1 MMPFERWH
9 CRASMNRVER
19 GAGRPPRLRTL
30 AAIGVMAL
38 VTAACAGDTEVRR
51 DAAGTGDQGRGDP
64 DASSAESGA
73 PGFASDEATDGI
85 EVEYIAHAS
94 FLLRAEDGTELLID
108 PYASRVWLGYDWPE
122 DIEPD
127 AILITHPHYDHD
139 AGRYREMPF
148 PWGSEIPIVDAPG
161 STRFGTFTV
170 TGVEGKHADPYG
182 KEFGQLNTM
191 MVIEAAGLRI
201 VHLGDNGPL
210 TSETVAGLGRVDV
223 LMLPADGV
231 DHIISP
237 ETTDAILTALAPKLI
252 IPMHYRLPDLETEAD
267 SPSGL
272 GDLDGWL
279 EGREGVRRVGG
290 NRTTISRRSLPAE
303 REILVFEHAP
313 YVTRP
318 TG

>member
-1 MMPFERWH
+1 MMPFARLLSFDTWH
-9 CRASMNRVER
+9 RTAPMGHADRGEVRPQRVW
-19 GAGRPPRLRTL
+19 TL
-30 AAIGVMAL
+30 AAVGVIAL
-38 VTAACAGDTEVRR
+38 ASSGCAGDAEAER
-51 DAAGTGDQGRGDP
+51 DAA
-64 DASSAESGA
+64 AST
-73 PGFASDEATDGI
+73 EADTGI
-85 EVEYIAHAS
+85 EIEYIAHAS
-94 FLLRAEDGTELLID
+94 FVLRAEDGTELLID
-108 PYASRVWLGYDWPE
+108 PYASRVWLGYDWPD

-148 PWGSEIPIVDAPG
+148 PWGSEVPIVDAPG
-161 STRFGTFTV
+161 VSRFGTFTV

-201 VHLGDNGPL
+201 AHLGDNGPL
-210 TSETVAGLGRVDV
+210 TPEMAAGLGQVDV

-237 ETTDAILTALAPKLI
+237 QTTEAILTALAPKLI
-252 IPMHYRLPDLETEAD
+252 IPMHYRVPDLETEAD

-290 NRTTISRRSLPAE
+290 HRTMISQRLLPAE

-313 YVTRP
+313 YVTPP